1 MRFRRLLSVL
11 TLVAL
16 ALSALTACQTKVGQA
31 AEVNGVTLSDS
42 ALSDFVQPGARPY
55 TDSSGSQVVPKLNAL
70 TNWVRNQLIEAT
82 ITAHGGEAT
91 TQELNNARSVINQ
104 VGLPGQVEKANSGH
118 GYSDSFFALLDDQY
132 VLLVV
137 LIQRLAKKGT
147 AAQAFKVLQSGQA
160 NQAFVNAID
169 AMHTKVEISPRYGTW
184 DQKGGLHVSDDPTA
198 GAPDFVSF
206 G

>member
-1 MRFRRLLSVL
+1 VRFRRLLSVV

-31 AEVNGVTLSDS
+31 AQVDGTSLSDS
-42 ALSDFVQPGARPY
+42 ALSDFVLPGAAPY
-55 TDSSGSQVVPKLNAL
+55 TDGSGARVVPKINAL
-70 TNWVRNQLIEAT
+70 TNWVRNELVGAT
-82 ITAHGGEAT
+82 IAKHGGVAT
-91 TQELNNARSVINQ
+91 TQELNNARAVI
-104 VGLPGQVEKANSGH
+104 VGSGLPDQIKKANGGH
-118 GYSDSFFALLDDQY
+118 GYSNSFFSLLTDQY

-147 AAQAFKVLQSGQA
+147 ATQAFKVLQSGQA

-169 AMHTKVEISPRYGTW
+169 ATHTPVHISPRYGTW
-184 DQKGGLHVSDDPTA
+184 DEKGGLHVSDDPTS

>member
-1 MRFRRLLSVL
+1 VRFRRLLSVL

-31 AEVNGVTLSDS
+31 AEVNGASLSDS
-42 ALSDFVQPGARPY
+42 ALSDFVLPGAAPY
-55 TDSSGSQVVPKLNAL
+55 SDGSARVVPKINAL
-70 TNWVRNQLIEAT
+70 TNWVRNELIGAT
-82 ITAHGGEAT
+82 ITKHGGVAT
-91 TQELNNARSVINQ
+91 TQELNNARAVI
-104 VGLPGQVEKANSGH
+104 VGSGLPGQIKKANGRH
-118 GYSDSFFALLDDQY
+118 GYSNSFFSLLTDQY

-147 AAQAFKVLQSGQA
+147 ATQAFKVLESGQA

-169 AMHTKVEISPRYGTW
+169 VAHIPVHISPRYGTW
-184 DQKGGLHVSDDPTA
+184 DEKGGLHVSDDPTS